1 MTTQR
6 DSRFLRRLL
15 LTDALISGASGLLM
29 FFGASALETVLAVPA
44 GLFRWAGI
52 SLIPFTAALLV
63 LARNEPLPRSGVW
76 AVIGANAAWV
86 IASVLLL
93 VSGEIAPN
101 WLGSAFIL
109 VQAVAVAVLA
119 EMQYVGLRRAHATA
133 Q

>member
-29 FFGASALETVLAVPA
+29 FLGASALETVLAVPA
-44 GLFRWAGI
+44 SLFRWAGI

-63 LARNEPLPRSGVW
+63 LARNEPLPRRGVW
-76 AVIGANAAWV
+76 AVIAANAAWV

-119 EMQYVGLRRAHATA
+119 EMQYVGLRRAATA